1 MSAVHTDILAALT
14 AGIQSEVAAYVF
26 YREAIKK
33 VTDNE
38 IRSLLEK
45 LAGEEKGH
53 FRILERQYDSLLR
66 SEKWISTADIL
77 KQDGLPE
84 INEEMTSV
92 HKDLAEKVRAAKTKH
107 EILDMALQL
116 EIDARELFR
125 NTAEKS
131 ASKEAKDI
139 FEQLSRFE
147 DGHVNLVK
155 SMIAQLG

>member
-1 MSAVHTDILAALT
+1 MSAVHADILAALT

-38 IRSLLEK
+38 IRSALEQ

-77 KQDGLPE
+77 KQEGLPE
-84 INEEMTSV
+84 ISEEMTSI
-92 HKDLAEKVRAAKTKH
+92 HRDLAEKVKLAKNRR

-116 EIDARELFR
+116 EIDARDLFHH
-125 NTAEKS
+125 TAETTK
-131 ASKEAKDI
+131 SKEAKDI

-147 DGHVNLVK
+147 DGHVNLI
-155 SMIAQLG
+155 SAIIARLA